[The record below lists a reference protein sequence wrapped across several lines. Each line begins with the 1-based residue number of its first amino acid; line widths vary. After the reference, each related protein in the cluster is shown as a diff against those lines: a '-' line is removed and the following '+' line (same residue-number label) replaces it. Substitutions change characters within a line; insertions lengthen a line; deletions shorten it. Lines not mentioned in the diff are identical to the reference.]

1 MAEHTVSPSSTIVV
15 HHLNDSRSQ
24 RILWLLEELEV
35 PYEIKK
41 WERTAEK
48 VAPAE
53 LKKIHPLGTSPVIQD
68 GDLVL
73 AESGAIVEY
82 LITKY
87 GKGRFSPSEAGW
99 VDNLYY
105 SHYAEGTLM
114 PHLVNVLIFSIIPD
128 RAPLLVRPILRMAFN
143 TLISQMI
150 APRLKLNSKMIEDH
164 LAKNPGRFFAG
175 GENVTSADFQMV
187 FPLEAWL
194 TSTTGVAP
202 VGEHTRKFLEIVHA
216 RLVVKPAY
224 QRALEKGGEYNYA

>member
-1 MAEHTVSPSSTIVV
+1 MAEHTASPPSTIVV

-41 WERTAEK
+41 WQRTAEK

-73 AESGAIVEY
+73 AESGAIIEY

-87 GKGRFSPSEAGW
+87 GNGRFSPSEAGW
-99 VDNLYY
+99 LNNLYY

-114 PHLVNVLIFSIIPD
+114 PHLVNLLIFTIVPD
-128 RAPLLVRPILRMAFN
+128 RAPLLIRPILRMAFN
-143 TLISQMI
+143 TLISQMVV
-150 APRLKLNSKMIEDH
+150 PRLKLNSTMIEDH

-175 GENVTSADFQMV
+175 GENFTSADFQMV
-187 FPLEAWL
+187 FPLEAWMKRGSEL
-194 TSTTGVAP
+194 AP
-202 VGEHTRKFLEIVHA
+202 IGEHTRKFVETIHA
-216 RLVVKPAY
+216 RPAY
-224 QRALEKGGEYNYA
+224 KRALEKGGEYSYA

>member
-1 MAEHTVSPSSTIVV
+1 MAETTVSPSTVIV
-15 HHLNDSRSQ
+15 HHLNNSRSQ
-24 RILWLLEELEV
+24 RILWLLEELEI

-41 WERTAEK
+41 WERTPEM
-48 VAPAE
+48 VAPAQ
-53 LKKIHPLGTSPVIQD
+53 LKEIHPLGNSPVIQD

-87 GKGRFSPSEAGW
+87 GKGRFSPSDAGW
-99 VDNLYY
+99 TSNLYY
-105 SHYAEGTLM
+105 THYAEGTLM
-114 PHLVNVLIFSIIPD
+114 PYLVNLLVFSILPD

-143 TLISQMI
+143 GLISQMT

-175 GENVTSADFQMV
+175 GENLTSADFQMV

-194 TSTTGVAP
+194 NRGSDLAP
-202 VGEHTRKFLEIVHA
+202 LGEHTRQFVETVHA
-216 RLVVKPAY
+216 RPAY
-224 QRALEKGGEYNYA
+224 KRALEKGGKYAYA

>member
-1 MAEHTVSPSSTIVV
+1 MTESTISPLPSTLII

-41 WERTAEK
+41 WERTPELL
-48 VAPAE
+48 APAE
-53 LKKIHPLGTSPVIQD
+53 LKKIHSLGNAPILQD

-87 GKGRFSPSEAGW
+87 GNGRFTPSEAGW
-99 VDNLYY
+99 VSNLYY
-105 SHYAEGTLM
+105 THYAEGSLM
-114 PHLVNVLIFSIIPD
+114 PYLVNLLIFSVAPG

-143 TLISQMI
+143 TLISQLV
-150 APRLKLNSKMIEDH
+150 APRLKSNSKMIEDH

-175 GENVTSADFQMV
+175 GENLTSADFQMA
-187 FPLEAWL
+187 FALEAWL
-194 TSTTGVAP
+194 SRGTEVAP
-202 VGEHTRKFLEIVHA
+202 LGEHTRKFVETVHA
-216 RLVVKPAY
+216 RPAY
-224 QRALEKGGEYNYA
+224 KRALEKGGKYSYA

>member
-1 MAEHTVSPSSTIVV
+1 MAEPTVSPSTIVV

-48 VAPAE
+48 LAPAE
-53 LKKIHPLGTSPVIQD
+53 LKKIHPLGTAPVIQD

-87 GKGRFSPSEAGW
+87 GNGRFTPSEAGW
-99 VDNLYY
+99 VSNLYY
-105 SHYAEGTLM
+105 THYAEGTLM
-114 PHLVNVLIFSIIPD
+114 PHLVNLIIFTIIPD

-143 TLISQMI
+143 TLISQLV

-164 LAKNPGRFFAG
+164 LAKSPGRFFAG
-175 GENVTSADFQMV
+175 GENLTSADFQMV
-187 FPLEAWL
+187 FALEAWL
-194 TSTTGVAP
+194 SRATGLASL
-202 VGEHTRKFLEIVHA
+202 GEHTRKFVENVHA
-216 RLVVKPAY
+216 RPAY
-224 QRALEKGGEYNYA
+224 KRALEKGGEYSYA